1 MSTLVMFAAGLG
13 QRFGGH
19 KQGAALGP
27 NGERLLDY
35 TLYDAYTYGFRKVVF
50 VIQAQDKLWVEQTIL
65 PIWSSL
71 YQIETVIQSIS
82 DPTVEMV
89 DRSLATHRTKPWG
102 TGHALLKALRVLE
115 EPFFVANAD
124 DFYGAQAWAQ
134 AGKAMRRIVSGDI
147 DGIIIAYPLGSTLSN
162 YGGVSRG
169 VCCIDRKGWLTSIEE
184 YADIR
189 QEQDGIEGIHITRH
203 TRESLSHTDL
213 VSMNLVGLCHGQ
225 SHYAEEVFEEFLRGY
240 MPETEH
246 ECLITDV
253 FHRLL
258 SNQVRICVEQTTSQ
272 WMGLTR
278 RHDTLAVKEAL
289 YHAHTSNKYPNDLI

>member
-1 MSTLVMFAAGLG
+1 MFAAGLG
-13 QRFGGH
+13 KRFGGH
-19 KQGAALGP
+19 KQGAAVGP

-35 TLYDAYTYGFRKVVF
+35 TLYDAYKCGFRKVVF
-50 VIQAQDKLWVEQTIL
+50 VIQAKDQRWVEQTIR

-71 YQIETVIQSIS
+71 YQIETVIQSIG

-89 DRSLATHRTKPWG
+89 DRSLATQRTKPWG
-102 TGHALLKALRVLE
+102 TGHALLKAMRVLE

-134 AGKAMRRIVSGDI
+134 AGKAMKRIESGEI
-147 DGIIIAYPLGSTLSN
+147 DGMIIAYPLGSTLSN
-162 YGGVSRG
+162 HGGVSRG
-169 VCCIDRKGWLTSIEE
+169 VCCIDGEGWLISIEE

-189 QEQDGIEGIHITRH
+189 QEQDGIEGNHVTRH
-203 TRESLSHTDL
+203 TRESLSHNDV

-225 SHYAEEVFEEFLRGY
+225 SHYAEEVFEDFLRGY
-240 MPETEH
+240 MPETQQ

-278 RHDTLAVKEAL
+278 LEDILAVKEVL
-289 YHAHTSNKYPNDLI
+289 YHAHTSNQYPNDFI